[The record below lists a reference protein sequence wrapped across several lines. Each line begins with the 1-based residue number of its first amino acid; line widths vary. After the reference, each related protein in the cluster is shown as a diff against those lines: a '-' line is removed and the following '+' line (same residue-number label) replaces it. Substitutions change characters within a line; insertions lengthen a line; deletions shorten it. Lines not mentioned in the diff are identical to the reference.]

1 MFPSFGDV
9 FFNVFYTKRG
19 SRSGGGSSLL
29 TGGDSKVK
37 ESPPERVS
45 LQGDQVKRNQEWD
58 GNFSRKQIVGE
69 DAHPNF
75 CFV

>member
-1 MFPSFGDV
+1 MFPNFGD
-9 FFNVFYTKRG
+9 FIFNVFYTKRG

-29 TGGDSKVK
+29 TGGDSKAK
-37 ESPPERVS
+37 KNPPEGVS
-45 LQGDQVKRNQEWD
+45 LQGAKVKRNREWD
-58 GNFSRKQIVGE
+58 GNFSRRQIVGE